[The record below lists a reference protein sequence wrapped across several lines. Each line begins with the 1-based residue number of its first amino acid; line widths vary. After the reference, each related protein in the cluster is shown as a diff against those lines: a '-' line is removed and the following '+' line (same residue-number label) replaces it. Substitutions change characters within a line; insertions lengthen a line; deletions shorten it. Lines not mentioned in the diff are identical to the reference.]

1 MTPAASARTSIVS
14 ASRSRCRSRAR
25 SRPAS
30 RRSTARDPEPRAL
43 HVRAG
48 RAHPVRKE
56 TAAPELAAALRLAEE
71 VATASAAGATAGA
84 RCGSRRPAVFA
95 FDDRGGVER
104 AWTEAEPHAHMLV
117 EELMILAN
125 ECVAAL
131 LAGRRREA
139 LFRVHERPDPQ
150 SVLLLL
156 AKLADL
162 DVPTP
167 PAPEADRLGPS
178 AAADLAAA
186 VAERVMTYVRRS
198 RSRHRGVSRARPP
211 LAQAGALPPREPRPF
226 GSGERPTAISRR
238 RSAAIPIS
246 SSIARCCASSAPA
259 TLPRRMGSTTWR
271 STRPPGGRRS
281 SSRAD
286 ELCLAWLL
294 ETRLRELGWETEW
307 EGEITGLIGS
317 GLFVRF
323 GEVFEGYVP
332 VRRVPGYVEAQ
343 PARNALVGRRGGGA
357 YRLGDRLRVRVADIR
372 RHEGKVELSPA
383 A

>member
-1 MTPAASARTSIVS
+1 MPFSSALEAGEPAFYRSVI
-14 ASRSRCRSRAR
+14 RSRERFTYGQVERILS
-25 SRPAS
+25 
-30 RRSTARDPEPRAL
+30 
-43 HVRAG
+43 G
-48 RAHPVRKE
+48 KE

-71 VATASAAGATAGA
+71 VATGLRRRRYSRGALRIET
-84 RCGSRRPAVFA
+84 PELVFA

-226 GSGERPTAISRR
+226 GSGEHGLLPFHVADPPLSRSRRPSRAATRARRRR
-238 RSAAIPIS
+238 RSRAGWARRPGGAHVRRGSGRRRS
-246 SSIARCCASSAPA
+246 SSTARTSSASH
-259 TLPRRMGSTTWR
+259 GS
-271 STRPPGGRRS
+271 SRPGCVSSGGRRS
-281 SSRAD
+281 
-286 ELCLAWLL
+286 
-294 ETRLRELGWETEW
+294 G

-332 VRRVPGYVEAQ
+332 VRRVPGYVELN
-343 PARNALVGRRGGGA
+343 PLGTALVGRRGGGT

-372 RHEGKVELSPA
+372 RHEGKVELEPA